1 MREILFSGKRL
12 DNGEWVEGY
21 LIEQDIPEYHCY
33 IVVSFKAE
41 QDNRHT
47 DILECD
53 IFEVV
58 PETIGQY
65 SGLTDKNGKKIFE
78 GDVFEFPDEVF
89 ESYYTDCGAEYNS
102 WETKNRGVVGYCE
115 DYGRFDFVQYLHNE
129 NSVDADLHENGNL
142 QFADFIRDLEVIGNI
157 HDNPELLGGGTE

>member
-1 MREILFSGKRL
+1 MRENLFRGKKIES
-12 DNGEWVEGY
+12 GEWVEGY
-21 LIEQDIPEYHCY
+21 LIKQDNPEYHCY

-65 SGLTDKNGKKIFE
+65 TGCCDKNGKKIFE
-78 GDVFEFPDEVF
+78 GDILKFRPGT
-89 ESYYTDCGAEYNS
+89 YYPVVYDMDYGAFGSCYFSDFDFLHKYDFKKIE
-102 WETKNRGVVGYCE
+102 VVG
-115 DYGRFDFVQYLHNE
+115 
-129 NSVDADLHENGNL
+129 
-142 QFADFIRDLEVIGNI
+142 NI
-157 HDNPELLGGGTE
+157 YDNPELLRR

>member
-1 MREILFSGKRL
+1 MREILFRGKRL

-21 LIEQDIPEYHCY
+21 LIKQDIPEYHCY

-65 SGLTDKNGKKIFE
+65 TGLCDKNGKKIFE
-78 GDVFEFPDEVF
+78 GDRIEI
-89 ESYYTDCGAEYNS
+89 
-102 WETKNRGVVGYCE
+102 RGYVYCCCW
-115 DYGRFDFVQYLHNE
+115 
-129 NSVDADLHENGNL
+129 DAGNL
-142 QFADFIRDLEVIGNI
+142 EFTLVNEKESIQMGYAAPSRMTVIGNV
-157 HDNPELLGGGTE
+157 HDNPERLEVDNGKA